1 MAEVMRG
8 AWGPNE
14 SGGWR
19 GMTGV
24 ELGAGLGLPSI
35 VASKLGLEMVATDGA
50 LQSLRFTRKLEF
62 LSSVFWLSPFVNP
75 STGPSMSLEFQ
86 IGRT

>member
-50 LQSLRFTRKLEF
+50 FYLPSLCSALGFISLFSRFSDVALR
-62 LSSVFWLSPFVNP
+62 
-75 STGPSMSLEFQ
+75 
-86 IGRT
+86 